1 MRYNVLYLWKR
12 IGFALVTFFA
22 AITLN
27 FLLPRLVGGD
37 PADFLAS
44 SRGLG
49 SPESVMALKVQFGL
63 DNPSMLYQ
71 YKQYLIQLFHG
82 NLGISYVN
90 YPTPVLDIVKQ
101 ALPWTLGIVLTATL
115 ISYLIGWLIGVKGAW
130 KAGSTFDNSTLF
142 GSFFL
147 NSIPYFWVAIVVILI
162 FSFKLDWFPIG
173 RAMAPA
179 HDTFSTWGKA
189 KDIMHHAV
197 LPVFTLMLASLAS
210 HILVLRN
217 NLMRVLSEDYML
229 LAKAKGVSVSRRKYM
244 YGARNALLPSFT
256 GLMSSLGHVLGG
268 TLTAEIVFSYPGVG
282 MVTMNAVLNHD
293 FPLIQGIFLCIAVSV
308 IFFNLLADLIY
319 PLIDPRVTLE

>member
-1 MRYNVLYLWKR
+1 MRYNSSYLLRR

-27 FLLPRLVGGD
+27 FVLPRVVGGD
-37 PADFLAS
+37 PADYLAS

-49 SPESVMALKVQFGL
+49 SPETIKALKVQFGL
-63 DNPSMLYQ
+63 DNPSLLYQ
-71 YKQYLIQLFHG
+71 YKQYLWQLLHG

-90 YPTPVLDIVKQ
+90 YPTPVLEIVMK
-101 ALPWTLGIVLTATL
+101 ALPWTLGIVLTATFL
-115 ISYLIGWLIGVKGAW
+115 SYLLGWLIGVKGAW
-130 KAGSTFDNSTLF
+130 KAGSAFDNTTLF

-147 NSIPYFWVAIVVILI
+147 NSIPYFWVAIVIILI
-162 FSFKLDWFPIG
+162 FSLKLGWFPMG
-173 RAMAPA
+173 RAMAA
-179 HDTFSTWGKA
+179 QHDIFTPWGKT
-189 KDIMHHAV
+189 KDILHHAI
-197 LPVFTLMLASLAS
+197 LPVTTLMLASIAG

-229 LAKAKGVSVSRRKYM
+229 LAKAKGVSVRRRKYM

-256 GLMSSLGHVLGG
+256 GLMNSLGHVIGG
-268 TLTAEIVFSYPGVG
+268 ALTAEIVFSYPGVG
-282 MVTMNAVLNHD
+282 MLTLNAVLNHD

-319 PLIDPRVTLE
+319 PLIDPRVALE